1 MKLVDASIEE
11 YALNHSSPEHVLFEA
26 LRDETFESMECP
38 QMIAGRLVGSF
49 LQMMIRSSNAKRIV
63 EVGTFTGYSTLKMA
77 EALPDDGEVHTLEY
91 EPKHAEMARR
101 YFARSPWGHKI
112 TLHEG
117 TALDTLPS
125 IEGPIDLSFIDAD
138 KVNYVSYYHH
148 LLELTRPGGLVVLDN
163 ALWSGKVLNP
173 EEPSDHA
180 LAEMNRVVLED
191 PKVHNLLMPMRDGL
205 MVAQKLN

>member
-1 MKLVDASIEE
+1 MKIVDETIEE
-11 YALNHSSPEHVLFEA
+11 YALAHSTPEHALFGE
-26 LRDETFESMECP
+26 LRDETFASMECP
-38 QMIAGRLVGSF
+38 QMIAGRFVGSF
-49 LQMMIRSSNAKRIV
+49 LQMMIRSSQAKRIV

-77 EALPDDGEVHTLEY
+77 EALPDDGEIHTFEY
-91 EPKHAEMARR
+91 EPTHAAMARR

-117 TALDTLPS
+117 AALETLPS

-148 LLELTRPGGLVVLDN
+148 LVELTRPGGLVVLDN
-163 ALWSGKVLNP
+163 ALWSGRVLNP

-180 LAEMNRVVLED
+180 LAEMNRVVRDD